1 MHKCK
6 DCVRYHPRAVGN
18 CNMAQSWAN
27 LEKRYGFTL
36 AVVDCPHYT
45 APEVVFPMEWT
56 AEEEKPKKKAKRK
69 KKVKEGCTCE
79 GFYKY
84 GICDC
89 EGDG

>member
-6 DCVRYHPRAVGN
+6 DCVRYHPKAVGN

-36 AVVDCPHYT
+36 AVVECPHYT
-45 APEVVFPMEWT
+45 APEVAFPMEWT
-56 AEEEKPKKKAKRK
+56 AEEPEEEKPKRKSRK
-69 KKVKEGCTCE
+69 KKKKESCDCDD
-79 GFYKY
+79 
-84 GICDC
+84 ICLC